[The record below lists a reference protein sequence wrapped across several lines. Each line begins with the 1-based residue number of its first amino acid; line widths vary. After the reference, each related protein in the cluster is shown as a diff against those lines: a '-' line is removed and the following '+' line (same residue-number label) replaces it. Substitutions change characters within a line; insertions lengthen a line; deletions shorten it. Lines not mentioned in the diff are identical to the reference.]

1 MKIKNNFNFWWK
13 GKIEKKNQ
21 INKNNREK
29 IKNKIKIIIIKY

>member
-21 INKNNREK
+21 INKNNRK
-29 IKNKIKIIIIKY
+29 IKIKIKIKIIKY